1 MIKYSINLAILC
13 SVLTLAGFVSS
24 TTALGKEGAQ
34 IKTVAIASFTVSDVG
49 GSVRA
54 GSIGRTPVSK
64 LINAAVNDMLNDAE
78 KKLSNKWKVVKASGF
93 INAAGYRKQGVKKTL
108 TVYVPKVN
116 GVEMPVFTQVSKEIK
131 GGMLEPEK
139 AKALCRA
146 LNVDAVVIIFSEWAS
161 KTGGF
166 VPTTKALTKNV
177 LTIWDGNGQM
187 VIKKR
192 VDMVGKKSLGVSG
205 FKAVNDKTIG
215 EWRDSYNR
223 SLDKIIDS
231 L

>member
-1 MIKYSINLAILC
+1 MKKYLATLC
-13 SVLTLAGFVSS
+13 SIMTLAGFVASP
-24 TTALGKEGAQ
+24 TAFGKEGPQ
-34 IKTVAIASFTVSDVG
+34 IRTVAIASFAVSDVG

-64 LINAAVNDMLNDAE
+64 LINATVNDMLNDAE
-78 KKLSNKWKVVKASGF
+78 KKLGSKWKVVKASGF
-93 INAAGYRKQGVKKTL
+93 INAAAYRKQGVKKTL

-131 GGMLEPEK
+131 GGTIEPEK

-146 LNVDAVVIIFSEWAS
+146 LNVDAVVLIFSEWAS

-177 LTIWDGNGQM
+177 LTVWDNSGQM

-192 VDMVGKKSLGVSG
+192 VDMAGKKTLGVSG
-205 FKAVNDKTIG
+205 VKAVNEKTIG

-223 SLDKIIDS
+223 SLDKIISS